1 MHVENTVA
9 AVNLSFLSKQKA
21 AVVSVEIV
29 ISFFIVFESK
39 IELVKK
45 KKGVSSSYSQSFI
58 NW

>member
-45 KKGVSSSYSQSFI
+45 KKVYLQVIHKAS
-58 NW
+58 